1 MWSRFL
7 PAYVYFKEQ
16 LDKKAVGEVMV
27 AMVNFGL
34 KMDQKRR
41 IYDKNLGGSVLLDIG
56 LYALTFADIV
66 FNGERP
72 ERITASGHLFDSG
85 VDHTFGVTL
94 LYSHKRI
101 AQLLCTAGW

>member
-7 PAYVYFKEQ
+7 PAYVYLQEQ
-16 LDKKAVGEVMV
+16 LDKKVVGDVMV
-27 AMVNFGL
+27 AMANFGL
-34 KMDQKRR
+34 KMDQKPR
-41 IYDKNLGGSVLLDIG
+41 IYDKSLGGSVLLDIG

-85 VDHTFGVTL
+85 VDHSFGITL
-94 LYSHKRI
+94 LYSRKRI
-101 AQLLCTAGW
+101 AQLLCTAGE